1 MEIFKQFGIQPTLLV
16 AQIINFGI
24 ILFVLKKFFYKP
36 ITKMLD
42 ARRATIEQSLK
53 NADEIETKLQQTE
66 EKSAKIIAGSQQKAE
81 QLLEDAKKQADTVT
95 NNAMDET
102 KKATEDMMQKAM
114 EQIAAEK
121 EKMKK
126 EVEEETLAL
135 VVEVTQ
141 KVLGRTMKTSE
152 KAELT
157 KKAITQMSG
166 KVS

>member
-1 MEIFKQFGIQPTLLV
+1 MDVTKQFGIEPTLLV
-16 AQIINFGI
+16 AQIINFLI

-42 ARRATIEQSLK
+42 ARRATIAESLK
-53 NADEIETKLQQTE
+53 NAEEIEQKLQETE
-66 EKSAKIIAGSQQKAE
+66 EKSAKIIADSQQKAE
-81 QLLEDAKKQADTVT
+81 QLLEDAKTQAENIT
-95 NNAMDET
+95 NAAIDEA
-102 KKATEDMMQKAM
+102 KKAQAELMQKAM

-121 EKMKK
+121 ETMKK
-126 EVEEETLAL
+126 DIEEETLAL

-141 KVLGRTMKTSE
+141 KVLGRSMKNSE

-157 KKAITQMSG
+157 KKAIAQMSE

>member
-1 MEIFKQFGIQPTLLV
+1 MGIFKQFGIEPTLLV
-16 AQIINFGI
+16 AQIINFLI
-24 ILFVLKKFFYKP
+24 ILFVLQKFFYKP

-42 ARRATIEQSLK
+42 ARRQTIAESLK
-53 NADEIETKLQQTE
+53 NAEEIDQKLQETE
-66 EKSAKIIAGSQQKAE
+66 QRSGQIIASSQQKAE
-81 QLLEDAKKQADTVT
+81 QLLEDAKKGAESITSA
-95 NNAMDET
+95 AMDEA
-102 KKATEDMMQKAM
+102 KKSQEEMMQKAIA
-114 EQIAAEK
+114 QIAAEK
-121 EKMKK
+121 ETMKK

>member
-1 MEIFKQFGIQPTLLV
+1 MDVTKQFGIEPTLLI

-42 ARRATIEQSLK
+42 ARRATIDQSLK
-53 NADEIETKLQQTE
+53 NAEEIETKLAQTE
-66 EKSAKIIAGSQQKAE
+66 ERSAKIIADSQQKAE
-81 QLLEDAKKQADTVT
+81 QLLEDAKKGAETIANT
-95 NNAMDET
+95 AMEEA
-102 KKATEDMMQKAM
+102 KKTQEEMMQKAL

-121 EKMKK
+121 ETMKK

-135 VVEVTQ
+135 VVDVTQ
-141 KVLGRTMKTSE
+141 KVLGRTMKNSE

-157 KKAITQMSG
+157 KKAISQMSG
-166 KVS
+166 KVY

>member
-1 MEIFKQFGIQPTLLV
+1 MEIFKQFGIEPTLLV
-16 AQIINFGI
+16 AQIINFLI

-42 ARRATIEQSLK
+42 ARRETIAQSLK
-53 NADEIETKLQQTE
+53 NAEEIELKLQQTE
-66 EKSAKIIAGSQQKAE
+66 EKSAKIIADSQQKAE
-81 QLLEDAKKQADTVT
+81 QLLEDAKKGAENIT
-95 NNAMDET
+95 NTAMDEA
-102 KKATEDMMQKAM
+102 KKAQEEMMQKAL
-114 EQIAAEK
+114 EQIAAAK
-121 EKMKK
+121 DTMKK

-135 VVEVTQ
+135 VVDVTQ